1 MPSIEDLNKKRAEI
15 ERKKREIA
23 DRAAERAA
31 KEHEARLAAEGE
43 ALDWELEQVKQ
54 AEKMQTEARKAEAK
68 GASASTGVSDDE
80 VKRLVAAAKTK
91 AAGGTPTRPKTN
103 GSGGTPTTAAK
114 SEEK

>member
-54 AEKMQTEARKAEAK
+54 AEKMQAEARKAEAK
-68 GASASTGVSDDE
+68 GTSASTGVSDDE

-91 AAGGTPTRPKTN
+91 AAGGTPARPKTN

>member
-15 ERKKREIA
+15 ERKRREIA
-23 DRAAERAA
+23 DRAADRAA
-31 KEHEARLAAEGE
+31 KEHEARLEAEGA

-54 AEKMQTEARKAEAK
+54 SEKMQSEARRAEAK
-68 GASASTGVSDDE
+68 DATATGDVSDDE

>member
-23 DRAAERAA
+23 DRAADRAA

-54 AEKMQTEARKAEAK
+54 AEKMQSEARRTEAK
-68 GASASTGVSDDE
+68 GTANDGTSDDE
-80 VKRLVAAAKTK
+80 IKRLVAAAKAK
-91 AAGGTPTRPKTN
+91 AAGGTPVRPKTN